1 LTIFLRNGDR
11 LLSSPLLLLLLLLSL
26 FLFDVDVR
34 SSIVDSIKILDIGN
48 GGDKEVS
55 DGAVGR
61 IRILFLPV
69 GTRDNARMF
78 TGRTD
83 VAAATIA
90 TTMVVGRGRMV
101 AIYSMI
107 LLLIVNRWWGDSL
120 PTSTEAFDRFHGVSQ
135 QKKWMVRMSHQ
146 NENDTL

>member
-1 LTIFLRNGDR
+1 MFR
-11 LLSSPLLLLLLLLSL
+11 SSPLLLLLLLLLLSL
-26 FLFDVDVR
+26 FVDVDVR
-34 SSIVDSIKILDIGN
+34 SSIADSIKILDNGN

-55 DGAVGR
+55 DDAVGR

-78 TGRTD
+78 TGRTV
-83 VAAATIA
+83 VAAAATTT

-120 PTSTEAFDRFHGVSQ
+120 PTYVYRGLRPFSWRVSN
-135 QKKWMVRMSHQ
+135 KKNGW
-146 NENDTL
+146 

>member
-1 LTIFLRNGDR
+1 M
-11 LLSSPLLLLLLLLSL
+11 LLLLLSL

-83 VAAATIA
+83 VAAAATTT
-90 TTMVVGRGRMV
+90 TTMVVGSGRMV
-101 AIYSMI
+101 AIYSI
-107 LLLIVNRWWGDSL
+107 IVLII
-120 PTSTEAFDRFHGVSQ
+120 E
-135 QKKWMVRMSHQ
+135 
-146 NENDTL
+146 